1 MMLPLL
7 AISAFVS
14 LGAAQTYTT
23 CNPTETTCPP
33 DTGLDQ
39 WSLFTDFTQ
48 GSSDEWSQVQVQ
60 GNVTYGSNGAE
71 FTIAKRF
78 DAPTLQTNFYIFFGE
93 VEVVMKSASG
103 TGIVSSI
110 VMLSDD
116 LDEVD
121 WESTGT
127 DTTQMETNY
136 FGKGNTTTYNRAIWE
151 TVSTPQDEFHAYK
164 VVWTPA
170 AITWY
175 IDGTAVR
182 TLEYAD
188 ALGGE
193 NYPQTP
199 MVVKLGIWAGGDPS
213 NGEGTIE
220 WAGGLTNY
228 ADVPFTMYVQSV
240 NIVNYNPASSYNYT
254 DETGSYTSIMA
265 SNSTT
270 GGIHISKSVSVS
282 APSSNSTSTST
293 SSSSTTS
300 SAATSTHTAAV
311 QTSTSVNS
319 SSMTASSPSSASAST
334 SASALAVPSGAAVA
348 YLPSFFVTVFFALA
362 TALAL

>member
-7 AISAFVS
+7 AISALVS
-14 LGAAQTYTT
+14 LGAAQTYTS
-23 CNPTETTCPP
+23 CNPTEKTCPP

-39 WSLFTDFTQ
+39 WSLSTDFTQ
-48 GSSDEWSQVQVQ
+48 GSSDEWTAIA

-78 DAPTLQTNFYIFFGE
+78 DAPTLETNFYIFFGE

-110 VMLSDD
+110 VMQSDD
-116 LDEVD
+116 LDEID
-121 WESTGT
+121 WESIGT
-127 DTTQMETNY
+127 DTTQVENNY
-136 FGKGNTTTYNRAIWE
+136 FGKGNTTTYNRAVWE

-175 IDGTAVR
+175 IDGTSVR
-182 TLEYAD
+182 TLAYAD
-188 ALGGE
+188 ALDGK
-193 NYPQTP
+193 NFPQTP

-220 WAGGLTNY
+220 WAGGETDY
-228 ADVPFTMYVQSV
+228 ADVPFTMYVKSV

-270 GGIHISKSVSVS
+270 GTGIHSSNSVSVS
-282 APSSNSTSTST
+282 ASSSNSTST
-293 SSSSTTS
+293 SSSSTTM
-300 SAATSTHTAAV
+300 SATTGTSTTSM
-311 QTSTSVNS
+311 QTSSSVS
-319 SSMTASSPSSASAST
+319 SSSSASSPSSASAST
-334 SASALAVPSGAAVA
+334 AASASAVLTGAAVA
-348 YLPSFFVTVFFALA
+348 NLPSFFFTLSFALA
-362 TALAL
+362 ITLSL